1 MSEFAARATVQVYQD
16 PWMVASAI
24 CASGDRETRSPSRAA
39 AMFVQIRSILWAR
52 KTCDTDEQI
61 GRGRATLI
69 SDMGDVL
76 AAH

>member
-1 MSEFAARATVQVYQD
+1 MS
-16 PWMVASAI
+16 
-24 CASGDRETRSPSRAA
+24 TRGG
-39 AMFVQIRSILWAR
+39 VQIRSILWAR

-76 AAH
+76 AAHWSGDQAGGEMR